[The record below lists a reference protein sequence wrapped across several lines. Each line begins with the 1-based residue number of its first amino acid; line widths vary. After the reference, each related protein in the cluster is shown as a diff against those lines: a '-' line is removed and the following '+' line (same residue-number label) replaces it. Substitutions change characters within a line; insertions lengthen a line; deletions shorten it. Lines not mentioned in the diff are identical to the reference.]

1 VGAVSNYRFLESV
14 WTLTVVL
21 VVALIAWA
29 LTGCTEVQC
38 IKPIVQIERPVLP
51 EVASSELEAISWDAF
66 ARLRTR
72 DLLLHQYAEQLEVMI
87 REIAEV
93 PE

>member
-1 VGAVSNYRFLESV
+1 VNAYRLIESA
-14 WTLTVVL
+14 WTLTIVAVL
-21 VVALIAWA
+21 VAIMWA
-29 LTGCTEVQC
+29 LTGCTEAQC
-38 IKPIVQIERPVLP
+38 IRPIVTLERPVLP
-51 EVASSELEAISWDAF
+51 EVSSAELESISWDAF

-72 DLLLHQYAEQLEVMI
+72 DLLLHQYAEQLEITI